1 VAVIT
6 VSPQRVPM
14 LDASTLEGR
23 TRPAL
28 DDVGWVPIRLRYA
41 ELGTTSSRAM
51 SGSLG
56 ETRPG
61 RAAGVGRQV

>member
-1 VAVIT
+1 MAVIT

-41 ELGTTSSRAM
+41 ELDTTTSRAM
-51 SGSLG
+51 SGSPG
-56 ETRPG
+56 GTRPSRATGIG
-61 RAAGVGRQV
+61 R